1 MWIKRLLHA
10 VGKRVYAELWINLG
24 HCLLGGL
31 LLHSTGGKPPT
42 AMSPSTAL
50 ILIF

>member
-24 HCLLGGL
+24 HY
-31 LLHSTGGKPPT
+31 LLHNTVGKPPT
-42 AMSPSTAL
+42 IMPPSA
-50 ILIF
+50 ILF